1 MKKLLATLTLFV
13 AILALSQTTALA
25 QQKRPLKV
33 GAGVIYGDEPHSVG
47 LQINAAY
54 RVTRKVALAPNVN
67 IYFPDNTYYDGYF
80 AVNLNGHY
88 LFLDKPTYDFY
99 GLAGINIASG
109 KHNPLHH
116 HETAVGLNL
125 GIGAEYHLSAFS
137 VFGEFKYAISR
148 LGQFVI
154 GGGIRV
160 PISL

>member
-1 MKKLLATLTLFV
+1 MKKLLSISFLFISI
-13 AILALSQTTALA
+13 AILPQSTVLA
-25 QQKRPLKV
+25 QESKPLKV
-33 GAGVIYGDEPHSVG
+33 GAGIMYGNEPQAAG
-47 LQINAAY
+47 LQINATY
-54 RVTRKVALAPNVN
+54 HVTPRVALAPNVN
-67 IYFPDNTYYDGYF
+67 IYFPSNIHYDGYF

-88 LFLDKPTYDFY
+88 LFLDKPVYDFY

-125 GIGAEYHLSAFS
+125 GIGAEYHLSVFS

-160 PISL
+160 PIPH